1 QNFPVMI
8 IALLGGFTTNF
19 IWCAALSFK
28 NRSWRDYRRVR
39 EADPAQAG
47 RGASVAAAPKPMPSL
62 LANYVWAALAG
73 TTWYFQF
80 FFYGM
85 GTTQMGKYDFSSWTI
100 HMAFIITFSSLW
112 GIYFHEWKGTGKPTR
127 RLVVAGIAVLI
138 LSTVVVGAGNYI
150 ATLK

>member
-1 QNFPVMI
+1 MRRAELQEQVLARLPPGP
-8 IALLGGFTTNF
+8 GG
-19 IWCAALSFK
+19 
-28 NRSWRDYRRVR
+28 RSGGGGPGRVR
-39 EADPAQAG
+39 GGAPA
-47 RGASVAAAPKPMPSL
+47 RPKPSL

-112 GIYFHEWKGTGKPTR
+112 GIYFHEWKGTGRPTR